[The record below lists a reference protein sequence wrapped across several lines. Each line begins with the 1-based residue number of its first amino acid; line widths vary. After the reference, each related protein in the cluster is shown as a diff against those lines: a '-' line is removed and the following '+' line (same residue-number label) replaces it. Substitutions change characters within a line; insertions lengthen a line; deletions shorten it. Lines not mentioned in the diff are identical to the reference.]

1 MNLLVAADQA
11 EDGPCGAAGNHL
23 SLMINLELREGIM
36 RDPFHD
42 LHHQEATI
50 TSHIRLI
57 SEGGSSHAGSLEL
70 VCIDS
75 IHATQTCTTESQHS
89 GYRSATACN
98 AATPL
103 EVSLCSIGVEHA
115 EELDEKLIPEVLR
128 QRLERLGNALGDGA
142 KVSVRQP
149 GRLWSLQDAQRNFSV
164 RRLSSRI
171 AVYPEPES

>member
-1 MNLLVAADQA
+1 
-11 EDGPCGAAGNHL
+11 
-23 SLMINLELREGIM
+23 M

-57 SEGGSSHAGSLEL
+57 SEGGSSHAGSTEL

-75 IHATQTCTTESQHS
+75 IHATQTCTTESQHT

-103 EVSLCSIGVEHA
+103 EISLCCIGVEHTQ
-115 EELDEKLIPEVLR
+115 ELDDQLIPDVLR
-128 QRLERLGNALGDGA
+128 QRLERLGHPLGAGA
-142 KVSVRQP
+142 SVSVRHP
-149 GRLWSLQDAQRNFSV
+149 GRLWSLKAAERSFSV
-164 RRLSSRI
+164 RRLAARI
-171 AVYPEPES
+171 AVYPEPEP

>member
-1 MNLLVAADQA
+1 
-11 EDGPCGAAGNHL
+11 
-23 SLMINLELREGIM
+23 M

-57 SEGGSSHAGSLEL
+57 SEGGSSHAGSAEL

-103 EVSLCSIGVEHA
+103 QISLCCIGVEHA
-115 EELDEKLIPEVLR
+115 QELDDQLIPKVLR
-128 QRLERLGNALGDGA
+128 QRLERLGNSLGESISI
-142 KVSVRQP
+142 SVRHP
-149 GRLWSLQDAQRNFSV
+149 GRLWSLKTADRRFSLH
-164 RRLSSRI
+164 RLSSLI
-171 AVYPEPES
+171 AVYPDPEP